1 MNNTVIIKP
10 GTVLSH
16 IENEEYFPLRV
27 VYNSS
32 IDSIRFVGF
41 YYKDTDL
48 LEFTVERETGLVRKM
63 QIVVCS
69 HFQFVD
75 AEYMAEDTETA
86 KVYLNYAQHNDCS
99 NFRLT
104 VFKNAV
110 QIIVSDKIASAF
122 CKYGQVTYG
131 VSSSGELISVLI
143 SNLSADD
150 ITHTKAELLIGI
162 EQ

>member
-1 MNNTVIIKP
+1 MNNTVIIEP
-10 GTVLSH
+10 GTILSH

-32 IDSIRFVGF
+32 IDSIRYVGF

-48 LEFTVERETGLVRKM
+48 LEFAVDRETGLVRIM

-69 HFQFVD
+69 HFQYMD
-75 AEYMAEDTETA
+75 DEYMTGDADNA
-86 KVYLNYAQHNDCS
+86 KVYLDYAQHNDCS
-99 NFRLT
+99 NFKLT

-110 QIIVSDKIASAF
+110 QIIISDKTASEF
-122 CKYGQVTYG
+122 FICGQITYG

-143 SNLSADD
+143 SNMSAEE
-150 ITHTKAELLIGI
+150 ITHTKTELLIGI
-162 EQ
+162 GR

>member
-1 MNNTVIIKP
+1 MNKTVIIEP
-10 GTVLSH
+10 GAVPSH
-16 IENEEYFPLRV
+16 IENEEYIPLRV
-27 VYNSS
+27 VYDSS

-69 HFQFVD
+69 HFQFLD
-75 AEYMAEDTETA
+75 ADYIAEDAETA
-86 KVYLNYAQHNDCS
+86 KVYLNYPQHNDCS

-110 QIIVSDKIASAF
+110 QILVSNKTASAF
-122 CKYGQVTYG
+122 SKYGQVTFG

-143 SNLSADD
+143 SNLSDED
-150 ITHTKAELLIGI
+150 IAHTKAELLIGI